1 MKNKLFLFSLL
12 LIAITA
18 CNSED
23 RKAPE
28 SENDLDAARNFVRA
42 ALDGRYDLAKKYMLQ
57 DSVNLQY
64 LENVAQRSYARAGDS
79 VARAYKA
86 SEIIVHNV
94 SKKNDS
100 TTVVIYS
107 NTYKNDRDT
116 LKVVK
121 QGDQWLVDLKYLYQ
135 HGLDSSGIK
144 AHKDSIDLIQ

>member
-1 MKNKLFLFSLL
+1 MKKLFIYSLL

-28 SENDLDAARNFVRA
+28 SENDVDAARNFIRS

-64 LENVAQRSYARAGDS
+64 LENVAQRSYAKASDE
-79 VARAYKA
+79 VTRAYKA
-86 SEIIVHNV
+86 SGINVHNV
-94 SKKNDS
+94 SRTNDS
-100 TTVVIYS
+100 TTVVIFS

-121 QGDQWLVDLKYLYQ
+121 ENSKWLVDFKYLYQ
-135 HGLDSSGIK
+135 HNIDSSQIK
-144 AHKDSIDLIQ
+144 ARKDSIDLVQ

>member
-1 MKNKLFLFSLL
+1 MKNKLFLYTLL
-12 LIAITA
+12 LIAFSA

-57 DSVNLQY
+57 DSVNMQY
-64 LENVAQRSYARAGDS
+64 LENVAQRSYARAGDE

-86 SEIIVHNV
+86 ADINVHNV
-94 SKKNDS
+94 SRPDS
-100 TTVVIYS
+100 LTTIVIYS

-116 LKVVK
+116 
-121 QGDQWLVDLKYLYQ
+121 
-135 HGLDSSGIK
+135 
-144 AHKDSIDLIQ
+144 